1 MESGSGLY
9 APKKQQNMK
18 TKTIFRKF
26 KDTGEIIALF
36 PEIPHDVNGFTCSSY
51 MHVGQHGASSLG
63 LHDVSKPATPE
74 EYAPLQRELESIGY
88 DLQIIKRIPRN
99 AYQTRKAQLAS

>member
-1 MESGSGLY
+1 
-9 APKKQQNMK
+9 MK

-36 PEIPHDVNGFTCSSY
+36 PEIPHDVNGITCSSY

-63 LHDVSKPATPE
+63 LHDVSKPAKPE

-88 DLQIIKRIPRN
+88 DLQVIKRLPRN